1 MENRKHCKLESVAAV
16 GVKELVWGNKGSN
29 QKADVKEQALVLLQ
43 PPSYPLVTGSRSV
56 KEECDLSIP
65 ASASKRLVKGRL
77 EAERCSLIISTIWK
91 NTGLLTAKIILKMK
105 NKGVG
110 LALSHFR
117 T

>member
-1 MENRKHCKLESVAAV
+1 MENRKHRKLESVAAV

-43 PPSYPLVTGSRSV
+43 APSYPLVTGSCSV

-105 NKGVG
+105 NKGEG